1 MTFEEIKSER
11 IINITHLSLIC
22 KESLENSFV
31 VYFRTTDKPIL
42 CNGYGWSDNVRIAF
56 IAKLAAEIQDEPF
69 KIIQNENI
77 FFVVRPEKVNYYY
90 EIRLYEDGILH
101 FFSDEKTEAEVLSI
115 AEDLSKE
122 WDGDIQVYYITEK
135 IDEYGRC
142 YIDSEELIKEI
153 KKC

>member
-11 IINITHLSLIC
+11 IIDIKHISLIC

-31 VYFRTTDKPIL
+31 VYFRTTDKSIL

-56 IAKLAAEIQDEPF
+56 IAKLAAEMQDEPF

-77 FFVVRPEKVNYYY
+77 FFVVQIEKPIYYY
-90 EIRLYEDGILH
+90 EIRLYEDAILH
-101 FFSDEKTEAEVLSI
+101 FYSDEKTEAEVLSI

-135 IDEYGRC
+135 IDEHGCC

-153 KKC
+153 KIC